1 MSEVPAATT
10 LPRIALRSNGGPTA
24 LIEIGGLRLLT
35 DPTFDE
41 PGDYVS
47 PSGSKLTKTAAA
59 AAGPAE
65 FTPVDAVLLSHDE
78 HPDNLD
84 RAGREFLRTAPV
96 TFTTQSGAVRL
107 GGTAQGLAPW
117 THVDL
122 PRPAGGT
129 LRVTAVPAQH
139 GPVGCEPISGDVI
152 GFVLTAPDLPTIYI
166 SGDNASLDVVDEIA
180 ARFGPVDTAVLFAG
194 AARTG
199 IFDGALLTLDSEQAA
214 SAAVALGARRIVPLH
229 FNGWQH
235 FTEGA
240 EPLRQAFAAAGLAD
254 RLVLLAPGEAA
265 PED

>member
-1 MSEVPAATT
+1 
-10 LPRIALRSNGGPTA
+10 
-24 LIEIGGLRLLT
+24 
-35 DPTFDE
+35 
-41 PGDYVS
+41 
-47 PSGSKLTKTAAA
+47 
-59 AAGPAE
+59 
-65 FTPVDAVLLSHDE
+65 VDAVLLSHDQ

-84 RAGREFLRTAPV
+84 RSGRAFLATVPV
-96 TFTTQSGAVRL
+96 TYTTQSGAARL

-122 PRPAGGT
+122 PRPDGGA

-152 GFVLTAPDLPTIYI
+152 GFVLSAPDLPTVYI
-166 SGDNASLDVVDEIA
+166 SGDNASLAVVDEIA
-180 ARFGPVDTAVLFAG
+180 ARFGTVDTAVLFAG

-214 SAAVALGARRIVPLH
+214 AAASALGARRVVPLH
-229 FNGWQH
+229 FNSWQH

-240 EPLRQAFAAAGLAD
+240 EPLRRAFTAAGLAD

-265 PED
+265 PEN